1 MTDENNLSNK
11 SDRSINDASLDSL
24 SEIKS
29 LRLRNIN
36 KVIIGNINIK
46 VFPDKFERL
55 KELVMK
61 YNALVI
67 TETKLDNSFPTSQ
80 FLEKDFAE
88 PFRLDR
94 NRNGGGIMIY
104 IRDDIPRT
112 LLLKHIFQVTLKVY
126 SYNSILG
133 NANGCNLEHNIP
145 PSQSE

>member
-1 MTDENNLSNK
+1 MHLLTLYQKLKTLS
-11 SDRSINDASLDSL
+11 
-24 SEIKS
+24 
-29 LRLRNIN
+29 LRNIN
-36 KVIIGNINIK
+36 RVIIGNININA
-46 VFPDKFERL
+46 FPDKFEQL

-61 YNALVI
+61 YNVLVI
-67 TETKLDNSFPTSQ
+67 IETKLDNSFPTSQ

-104 IRDDIPRT
+104 IWDDIPRT

-133 NANGCNLEHNIP
+133 NANGYNLEQNIP
-145 PSQSE
+145 PSQPE

>member
-24 SEIKS
+24 SEIKN

-46 VFPDKFERL
+46 AFPDKFERL

-61 YNALVI
+61 YNVLVI
-67 TETKLDNSFPTSQ
+67 AETKLDNSFPTSQ
-80 FLEKDFAE
+80 FLQKDFAE
-88 PFRLDR
+88 PLRLDR

-133 NANGCNLEHNIP
+133 NANGYNLEHNIP

>member
-24 SEIKS
+24 SEIKN
-29 LRLRNIN
+29 LKLRNIN
-36 KVIIGNINIK
+36 RVIIGNININA
-46 VFPDKFERL
+46 FPDKFEQL

-61 YNALVI
+61 YNVLVI
-67 TETKLDNSFPTSQ
+67 IETKLDNSFPTSQ

-104 IRDDIPRT
+104 I
-112 LLLKHIFQVTLKVY
+112 
-126 SYNSILG
+126 
-133 NANGCNLEHNIP
+133 
-145 PSQSE
+145 